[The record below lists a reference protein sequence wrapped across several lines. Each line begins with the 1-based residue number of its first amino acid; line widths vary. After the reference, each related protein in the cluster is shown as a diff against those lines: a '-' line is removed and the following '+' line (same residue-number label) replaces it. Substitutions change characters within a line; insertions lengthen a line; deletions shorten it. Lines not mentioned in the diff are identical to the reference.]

1 MPITSI
7 ASYGPTMQA
16 FNVNWMQADSELGS
30 PPPGESLVLA
40 GGYTQGQFQLDSAEV
55 LSAMEEVRVFL
66 DAAQTAAIVRDNSK
80 LELLTRARQFHNS
93 VLAQITDNTYTENLS
108 SMPKLGS
115 DLSKFAAPLQEM
127 QRLWARINANATA
140 LGLSGPLT
148 LQGGYTIT
156 PFIAAI
162 EQLDDLYNAA
172 DSARESADFART
184 RRDNLMAAIYERMKQ
199 YRAAAP
205 AMLPANSPALQNL
218 PRLTPPPGTTPP
230 ALTVTGTWDNP
241 ILKARLTWPAST
253 APNLDKL
260 QVRACTGG
268 TYKAGDEE
276 IVADLP
282 ANATAYDTDWG
293 LTVPGAIA
301 SFKVYAMATTGNENG
316 GKAVKVVRPT
326 T

>member
-1 MPITSI
+1 MPITSF

-16 FNVNWMQADSELGS
+16 FNANWMQANSELGLLT
-30 PPPGESLVLA
+30 PPQPIILA
-40 GGYTQGQFQLDSAEV
+40 GGYTQNQFQQDSAGV
-55 LSAMEEVRVFL
+55 LSAIEEVRVFI
-66 DAAQTAAIVRDNSK
+66 DQARAAAIARENGK
-80 LELLTRARQFHNS
+80 LALLTRAKQFRNS
-93 VLAQITDNTYTENLS
+93 VLAQITDNTYTANLPVS
-108 SMPKLGS
+108 PRPDV

-127 QRLWARINANATA
+127 QRLWIRINDNATA

-148 LQGGYTIT
+148 LQGSYDLLQFTTAIQQLPQLYTNADANEE
-156 PFIAAI
+156 AA
-162 EQLDDLYNAA
+162 
-172 DSARESADFART
+172 SFART
-184 RRDNLMAAIYERMKQ
+184 RRDNVMAAIYERMKQ

-205 AMLPANSPALQNL
+205 AMLPENSPALQNL
-218 PRLTPPPGTTPP
+218 PRLSPPPGTTPP
-230 ALTVTGTWDNP
+230 ALTVTGAWDAA
-241 ILKARLTWPAST
+241 LTKARLTWLAST

-301 SFKVYAMATTGNENG
+301 SFKVYVMATKGNENG

-326 T
+326 P